1 MRRRIFA
8 LALLL
13 SLVLWLPVQ
22 MASAQGNTPGD
33 QATLFLA
40 KQGYAVLAVDN
51 YPDQNGNPLPNVIY
65 VLMNANSTNLDGQQ
79 MALQVAWG
87 FAAIRRFY
95 RNATTLIAALRQQQF
110 LLLFVTDSTTFD
122 QFLSQQLPS
131 QTFWT
136 NVRGNVKIYDTTKK
150 IIVNEKDFTGGSQV
164 DKSFTTANFTPQTAA
179 CDAAPNDVEL
189 LVQNNYIGKTLHLT
203 IGGGL
208 WGMHDYDV
216 PGDAQ
221 RYILHMPPGAYTY
234 TAVIPNTGVAQGQ
247 VFQYNGGNCY
257 PLTFSP

>member
-1 MRRRIFA
+1 MRRKLFGMFLL
-8 LALLL
+8 LAL
-13 SLVLWLPVQ
+13 VVWIPFHA
-22 MASAQGNTPGD
+22 ASAQGTTPGD
-33 QATLFLA
+33 QATIFLA

-51 YPDQNGNPLPNVIY
+51 YPDQNGNPLPNIIY
-65 VLMNANSTNLDGQQ
+65 VLMNANSSNLDSQV

-87 FAAIRRFY
+87 FAAIRKFY
-95 RNATTLIAALRQQQF
+95 PNATTLITALRDQQF
-110 LLLFVTDSTTFD
+110 LLLFVTDSNTFD

-131 QTFWT
+131 QDFWR
-136 NVRGNVKIYDTTKK
+136 NVRGNVRIYDTTKNA
-150 IIVNEKDFTGGSQV
+150 VVTEKDFTGGSQT
-164 DKSFTTANFTPQTAA
+164 DKSFTTANFTPQN
-179 CDAAPNDVEL
+179 PNCSAGPNEAQL

-203 IGGGL
+203 IGGGA

-234 TAVIPNTGVAQGQ
+234 TAVIPNTGIAQGQ
-247 VFQYNGGNCY
+247 LFQYNGGNCY